1 MGQEIVIHVIH
12 PDDGVRHS
20 ISFMLAL
27 AGFAVRFHGDMS
39 QFLALPRSLSPGCLV
54 VGRDLRSP
62 SEAQCLHELRASGTQ
77 LPVIFIAQEGD
88 VQTAVAAMKAGAADF
103 LQMPF
108 EPNALVDAV
117 RAAIDNSTISD
128 TEELDEIADVRA
140 RLSRLTPREVNVLR
154 GVVEG
159 LPNKSIAHEL
169 RISPR
174 TVEVH
179 RANVMAKMNAR
190 NVAELVRLA
199 MIVEGDFAI
208 DPPRHRQ
215 LRSASHT
222 Y

>member
-20 ISFMLAL
+20 LSFMLAL
-27 AGFAVRFHGDMS
+27 AGYAVRFHGNLG
-39 QFLALPRSLSPGCLV
+39 QFLAVPRSLSPGCLV
-54 VGRDLRSP
+54 VGRDTGTP
-62 SEAQCLHELRASGTQ
+62 SEAQCLHELRAGGAQ
-77 LPVIFIAQEGD
+77 LPVIFVAQQGD

-108 EPNALVDAV
+108 EPNTLVDAV
-117 RAAIDNSTISD
+117 RAAIASNAIND

-154 GVVEG
+154 GVVDG

-208 DPPRHRQ
+208 DPTRHRQ
-215 LRSASHT
+215 QRSASHT

>member
-27 AGFAVRFHGDMS
+27 AGFAVRFHGSLND
-39 QFLALPRSLSPGCLV
+39 FLALPGSISPGCIV
-54 VGRDLRSP
+54 VGREPRSP
-62 SEAQCLHELRASGTQ
+62 SETQCLHELRTNGTH
-77 LPVIFIAQEGD
+77 LPVVFVAKEGD
-88 VQTAVAAMKAGAADF
+88 IPTAVAAMKAGAADF

-108 EPNALVDAV
+108 EPDTLVNAV
-117 RAAIDNSTISD
+117 RVATD
-128 TEELDEIADVRA
+128 TKCSINTGEHGEASDVRA
-140 RLSRLTPREVNVLR
+140 RMSRLTPREANVMR
-154 GVVEG
+154 GVVGG

-190 NVAELVRLA
+190 SVAELVRLA
-199 MIVEGDFAI
+199 MIVENDFVAHL
-208 DPPRHRQ
+208 PRPDHQ
-215 LRSASHT
+215 RSVSHT